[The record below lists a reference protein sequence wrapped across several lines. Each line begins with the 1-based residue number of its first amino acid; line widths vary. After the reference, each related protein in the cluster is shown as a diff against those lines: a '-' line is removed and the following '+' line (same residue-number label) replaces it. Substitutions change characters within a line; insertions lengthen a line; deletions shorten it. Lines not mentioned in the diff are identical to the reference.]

1 MLLIKWWGVY
11 YWYINKL
18 QLSWL
23 QRTKGTEIPVLNWIV
38 YNRYIRSIW
47 THSVSSK
54 FQWCTNRWIQYINF
68 NRSVFVYGPSWE
80 HNMTGRVLMVLDS
93 LSPIW
98 LWTSHESFDRPVARR
113 IPRAPSQRPDTRI
126 SFLSKCLVEL
136 LWIYSYIYNK
146 HLKQVYGIFNITF

>member
-38 YNRYIRSIW
+38 YNWYIRSIW

-80 HNMTGRVLMVLDS
+80 HNMTGRVLMVLEFISHLALD
-93 LSPIW
+93 LSRVFRQTCGQEDPKSPKSKTRHKNIV
-98 LWTSHESFDRPVARR
+98 FIKMFGR
-113 IPRAPSQRPDTRI
+113 ITLNLFI
-126 SFLSKCLVEL
+126 H
-136 LWIYSYIYNK
+136 I
-146 HLKQVYGIFNITF
+146 